1 MLWERSGSA
10 FHATVEDASGR
21 VLYRL
26 IVEELPNGTWDW
38 AVWRSGAQSF
48 LGRHGVTD
56 TIQEAIQAAEAAATQ
71 VNPDL

>member
-38 AVWRSGAQSF
+38 AVWRLGAHSR
-48 LGRHGVTD
+48 GNPGS
-56 TIQEAIQAAEAAATQ
+56 EAAATQ